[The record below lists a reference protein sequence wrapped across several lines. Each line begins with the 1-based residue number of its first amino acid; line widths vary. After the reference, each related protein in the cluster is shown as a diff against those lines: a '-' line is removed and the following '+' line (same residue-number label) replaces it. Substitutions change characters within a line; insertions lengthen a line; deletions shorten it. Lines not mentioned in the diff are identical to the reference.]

1 MKNKAYF
8 IRRLADLKGLD
19 PNSEEVQSW
28 SDRKILDLMV
38 ETKMV
43 RDQKRE
49 ERIKG
54 EALGTGALEAEGT
67 KSFALETEDFD
78 VSVMSRVRGF

>member
-8 IRRLADLKGLD
+8 IQRLADLKGLD
-19 PNSEEVQSW
+19 PNSEEVQAW

-49 ERIKG
+49 ERIQVEVPVAG
-54 EALGTGALEAEGT
+54 EI
-67 KSFALETEDFD
+67 EDFD